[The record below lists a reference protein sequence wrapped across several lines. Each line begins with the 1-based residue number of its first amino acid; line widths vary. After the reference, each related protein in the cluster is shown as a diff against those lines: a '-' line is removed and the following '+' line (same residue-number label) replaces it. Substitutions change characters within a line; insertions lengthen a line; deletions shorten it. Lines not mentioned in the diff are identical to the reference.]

1 MNRPGTAIEFPRG
14 ETRLYYSIFLALL
27 LAYFISGLLLPVLGE
42 NGSRAQETLFGL
54 SQLSYLGI
62 PCFLI
67 GLSIPLAVLIA
78 RPRISSGSME
88 KMRGWAVRTF
98 NSSWFRVGFSI
109 LLVAVFFLLRN
120 RFINYDGSM
129 FAEKFAQDV
138 PLHGAHVTHDE
149 MWELYLHS
157 RFWFYTN
164 RLFGWSV
171 ELSYQVLSSVAGGAF
186 ILLLMQY
193 CTVMFPERPILA
205 FVICVSGGYMQLFFG
220 DVENY
225 TLTTT
230 LIMAY
235 FLASAL
241 YIRGRWSIITPSVIL
256 AAALTFHLLAG
267 FLIPSI
273 LILYDIAWRRGEKW
287 SVMIAAATFCAI
299 IGLTLLFFQ
308 FNDLPIRN
316 LWYNSH
322 AFGFGGHIRQWLVDP
337 SPGYYFKILNL
348 AFLLAPVWI
357 MLIPQLL
364 FGRIKLDE
372 LNIHLII
379 AAAFMGIFFIGWKAT
394 LGVYSDWNMFA
405 AAALPFTFLVLR
417 NMLSTDCIRRRCWLV
432 YLFAWLFVLHSYSWV
447 ISNHFYNMAAT

>member
-1 MNRPGTAIEFPRG
+1 MDKSEYVIDSSAR
-14 ETRLYYSIFLALL
+14 ETSLYLATFLALF
-27 LAYFISGLLLPVLGE
+27 LAYLLSGLVLPALSE
-42 NGSRAQETLFGL
+42 NGDRAQEALFGF
-54 SQLSYLGI
+54 SQLGCFRF
-62 PCFLI
+62 PCLII
-67 GLSIPLAVLIA
+67 GLSVPLAILIA
-78 RPRISSGSME
+78 RPMISSGSME
-88 KMRGWAVRTF
+88 KIRGSAVRTF
-98 NSSWFRVGFSI
+98 NSTWFRVGFSI

-129 FAEKFAQDV
+129 FAEKFANDV

-157 RFWFYTN
+157 RFWFYAN
-164 RLFGWSV
+164 RMFGWSV

-186 ILLLMQY
+186 ILLLMYY
-193 CTVMFPERPILA
+193 CTVMFPERPVLA

-241 YIRGRWSIITPSVIL
+241 FIKGRWSIITPSVIL

-267 FLIPSI
+267 FLIPSV
-273 LILYDIAWRRGEKW
+273 LILYYIAWRRGEKR
-287 SVMIAAATFCAI
+287 SVVMAAGMFCAI
-299 IGLTLLFFQ
+299 FGLTLLFFH
-308 FNDLPIRN
+308 FNDLPIRD

-322 AFGFGGHIRQWLVDP
+322 AMGFGGHIRQWLVDP

-357 MLIPQLL
+357 MLIPQLI
-364 FGRIKLDE
+364 FGRVKLDAI
-372 LNIHLII
+372 NVHLII
-379 AAAFMGIFFIGWKAT
+379 ATIFMGIFFVGWKAT

-405 AAALPFTFLVLR
+405 AAALPFTLLVLR
-417 NMLSTDCIRRRCWLV
+417 NMFSTDCIRRRYWLV
-432 YLFAWLFVLHSYSWV
+432 YLFAWLFMLHSYSWV
-447 ISNHFYNMAAT
+447 ISNHFYNAAS